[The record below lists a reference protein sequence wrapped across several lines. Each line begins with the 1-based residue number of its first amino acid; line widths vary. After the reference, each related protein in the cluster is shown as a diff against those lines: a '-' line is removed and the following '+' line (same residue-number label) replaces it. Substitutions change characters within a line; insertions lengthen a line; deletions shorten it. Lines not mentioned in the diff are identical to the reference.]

1 MQACD
6 AQVSIT
12 LGPVSTKQ
20 DAKRPRTA
28 CRSPPRMAPAQ
39 IAASVATEAAAEA
52 VAEQGFEDEDDVSV
66 DIVGL
71 SPKVNSQAL
80 RSLENSAMLVHCH
93 SSRLTSSPLGSTPTG
108 TAISLCNEVTC
119 VLMIHLPA
127 GTEAWDRR

>member
-20 DAKRPRTA
+20 DAKRPKTA
-28 CRSPPRMAPAQ
+28 CRSHPRMAPAQ

-52 VAEQGFEDEDDVSV
+52 VAEQGSEDKDDVSV
-66 DIVGL
+66 DTVGL

-80 RSLENSAMLVHCH
+80 RSLENSAMLAHCR
-93 SSRLTSSPLGSTPTG
+93 SSRLTSSPLGSTPMG
-108 TAISLCNEVTC
+108 TAISLRNEVTC
-119 VLMIHLPA
+119 VLMIHLLT
-127 GTEAWDRR
+127 GTKVWDRR